1 LEEFHQKMKILD
13 PGGGLLDNQNI
24 DNMEYGQVKISDEV
38 VAVIAGLAATEVPG
52 VAGMSGGLAGG
63 IAEMLGR
70 KNLSKGVKVEVGDKE
85 TAVDLFIVVEYGAK
99 IPDIAWKI
107 QENVKKAIE
116 SMTGLQVVEVNV
128 HVQGVHMEKENKE
141 EDNARVK

>member
-1 LEEFHQKMKILD
+1 
-13 PGGGLLDNQNI
+13 LDNQNI

-52 VAGMSGGLAGG
+52 VAGMSGGLAGD

-99 IPDIAWKI
+99 IPDVAWRI